1 MDVHVLIR
9 TAAQLRKIVAS
20 DPYKR
25 EDPTK
30 VVVAFLEH
38 AADAKPAKELH
49 LPDFE
54 PEGLTIRGT
63 EIYLDLPGG
72 QARSKLLD
80 ALGKKKVFANKT
92 TSRNWRTVVA
102 LRDMTNLLGAA
113 RTHRAGRCRVAL
125 NSLQIRPNL
134 AVLQRVG
141 GSGQPRRGT
150 SGHSKV
156 HSVVTMWVP
165 SGSMMARR
173 TGPGA
178 TASKEKR
185 PRRSLVA
192 SRTTSSLDSSCTV
205 NAPGGMSWPTIRRDA
220 SSTTITS
227 ISIAERGT

>member
-1 MDVHVLIR
+1 VTRYVALLRAVNLGSHKKVAMPALRALVSGMGHTDVETYLQSGNVVFTPAKGSVAKDLGSAVSAALDETVGMDVHVLIR
-9 TAAQLRKIVAS
+9 TAAELRKIVAS

-80 ALGKKKVFANKT
+80 ALGKKKVFGKKA

-102 LRDMTNLLGAA
+102 LRDMTN
-113 RTHRAGRCRVAL
+113 R
-125 NSLQIRPNL
+125 
-134 AVLQRVG
+134 
-141 GSGQPRRGT
+141 
-150 SGHSKV
+150 
-156 HSVVTMWVP
+156 
-165 SGSMMARR
+165 
-173 TGPGA
+173 
-178 TASKEKR
+178 
-185 PRRSLVA
+185 
-192 SRTTSSLDSSCTV
+192 
-205 NAPGGMSWPTIRRDA
+205 
-220 SSTTITS
+220 
-227 ISIAERGT
+227 